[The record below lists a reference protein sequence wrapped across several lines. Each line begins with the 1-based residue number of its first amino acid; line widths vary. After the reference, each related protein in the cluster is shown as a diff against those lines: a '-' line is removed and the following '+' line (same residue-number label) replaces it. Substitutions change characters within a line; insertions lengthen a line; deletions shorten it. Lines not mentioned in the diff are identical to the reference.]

1 MAEKHRLLLIVIKYI
16 PFVIGMFY
24 FLSTILSC
32 FGVITVIIPVISQLS
47 IFSGLFILLASYVF
61 DFCIWHR
68 LPIYYCWTVDI
79 LSFIDIT
86 YGIPMQNH
94 AMLMIYLLITIV
106 FILLGMYLKNHVNKQ
121 MKSN

>member
-1 MAEKHRLLLIVIKYI
+1 MAVKHKLLLAVIKYI
-16 PFVIGMFY
+16 PFIIGICY

-32 FGVITVIIPVISQLS
+32 FGIITVIISVIAQLS
-47 IFSGLFILLASYVF
+47 IFSGLFILLTSYVF

-68 LPIYYCWTVDI
+68 LPIYYCWTVDT

-86 YGIPMQNH
+86 YSIPMQNH
-94 AMLMIYLLITIV
+94 VMLMIYLLITIV